1 MVSLAEDG
9 MSMICVTHELN
20 FARNVA
26 HRIIFMD
33 QGRIIE
39 DQAPED
45 FFNKPKSERTKLFLD
60 QILSHSDFTRSKVAS
75 KHWQSSGFRSSRSPL
90 ASACDTACLD
100 RGYWGCL
107 RDLDRIGSRGGGVGS
122 RCLRLGPTAVMN
134 E

>member
-1 MVSLAEDG
+1 MTERISDLLADISRQTAPGAGVSRLPFTQEHSAALDTMVSLAEDG

-45 FFNKPKSERTKLFLD
+45 FFNKPKSERAKLFLD
-60 QILSHSDFTRSKVAS
+60 QILSH
-75 KHWQSSGFRSSRSPL
+75 
-90 ASACDTACLD
+90 
-100 RGYWGCL
+100 
-107 RDLDRIGSRGGGVGS
+107 
-122 RCLRLGPTAVMN
+122 
-134 E
+134 